1 MGAGNGFLSRLAR
14 TAVRRL
20 ARVYYPNIEI
30 TGGGRIPAAGPL
42 LLAANHQ
49 NSMLDPVMV
58 GIVARRPVRFLAKG
72 PLFQIPIFG
81 NILHALGMMP
91 AYRRSDDP
99 LQAHRNL
106 ESLGQAA
113 ARLKQGEAV
122 GIFPEGKSHDAP
134 RLEQVK
140 TGAARMAIQA
150 VREGAVGLK
159 LVPIGLNYECKE
171 MFRSAVWIR
180 VGEPID
186 VNAWLA
192 NFTGS
197 DRRAETSTGDAPVF
211 PLPHRGTS
219 GERAG
224 EWGNTDIIQ
233 PSSTPPSPP
242 AEGREGVHSLASEG
256 ASSRD
261 KQAVRDLT
269 AEIDQRLKD
278 LVVHL
283 DEPSW
288 EPFLRELEV
297 LLPPPRE
304 SRRNP
309 FAWLRQRKRL
319 ADAMNHF
326 MRADRTRADDAAA
339 QLGESRA
346 HLATA
351 GLNARSSVLR
361 RRGWRLALRLAWEA
375 VLMDLGFVLVL
386 IGTLHHLLPFL
397 LTRFVARFAQAPGR
411 STISLARLGV
421 GIPVYGAWY
430 GFHAWWISQYFLPWV
445 AWAWL
450 LPMPFAGLLALQYWR
465 RVKRTSP
472 GWWRNIFIACQPARL
487 KELRVEHDKLRELL
501 TEMAGEYAKVCPPEP
516 LPLNTFSWRRL
527 AWSTARWV
535 GAGAALFLIVAWFR
549 TQLRSDDIHELGKP
563 APHLRELSTNVLSAA
578 LEVDEQTLTSAID
591 SLHKLETNVARLQ
604 AEFLSQRRDF
614 YSQADNDAIRQAML
628 SYLACRT
635 TLLGLVWKY
644 QHHEEID
651 DERLR
656 WRGFLSLLASAS
668 AISDSSLKLVTRF
681 EPHPASVRKLNEADA
696 AWGLPPGVF
705 DMVKR
710 NLLQS
715 QAREFM
721 DVSLAAYRSAESTL
735 KRLDL
740 VEPAPFADFH
750 KVIRQHA
757 QSRDQLFAMV
767 VENNLTEPFKEAARM
782 TKGITYR
789 GQAFVSTWLGSTRF
803 RQPRGGELMIRPP
816 QLAEFRA
823 KLKPGDILI
832 ERQNWFLSRALMP
845 GYWAHA
851 ALYVGTT
858 NDLVRLGLDRDPRVA
873 AQWKSYAARDAAGHE
888 HLILEAVPEGVR
900 VTTLEHCIGVADAA
914 AVLRPRVTEG
924 EVREAIA
931 RGFSHLGKSYDFDFD
946 FFTSDRLVCTEL
958 VYRCYDGAMRFP
970 LVDVMGRKTL
980 PPTEL
985 VRKFVTERNQAQ
997 AQLECVCFLDSDE
1010 QRGQAAFKGEDVFIT
1025 TIERPGLMLLP
1036 GRVD

>member
-1 MGAGNGFLSRLAR
+1 MGTGNGFLGRLAR

-20 ARVYYPNIEI
+20 ARFYYPNIEI
-30 TGGGRIPAAGPL
+30 SGGERIPAAGPL
-42 LLAANHQ
+42 LLTANHQ

-58 GIVARRPVRFLAKG
+58 GIAARRPVRFLAKA
-72 PLFQIPIFG
+72 PLFEIPVFG

-99 LQAHRNL
+99 SQTHRNL

-113 ARLKQGEAV
+113 ARLKGGEAV

-150 VREGAVGLK
+150 VSEGTVGLK
-159 LVPIGLNYECKE
+159 LVPIGLNYERKE

-192 NFTGS
+192 NFTG
-197 DRRAETSTGDAPVF
+197 D
-211 PLPHRGTS
+211 
-219 GERAG
+219 
-224 EWGNTDIIQ
+224 
-233 PSSTPPSPP
+233 
-242 AEGREGVHSLASEG
+242 
-256 ASSRD
+256 D

-269 AEIDQRLKD
+269 AEIDRRLKD

-288 EPFLRELEV
+288 EPFLHELEV

-304 SRRNP
+304 SRGNP

-326 MRADRTRADDAAA
+326 MRTDRTRAEAAAA
-339 QLGESRA
+339 QLEESRA

-361 RRGWRLALRLAWEA
+361 RRGWRLTLRLAWEA

-430 GFHAWWISQYFLPWV
+430 AFHAWWISQYFLPWV

-465 RVKRTSP
+465 RVQRTSP
-472 GWWRNIFIACQPARL
+472 SWWRNIFIACQPARL
-487 KELRVEHDKLRELL
+487 KELRAEHDRLRELL
-501 TEMAGEYAKVCPPEP
+501 KEMTREYAKVCPPQP

-535 GAGAALFLIVAWFR
+535 GAGAALFLIVAWLR
-549 TQLRSDDIHELGKP
+549 TQLRSDDINELGKP
-563 APHLRELSTNVLSAA
+563 APHLRELSTNVLSVA
-578 LEVDEQTLTSAID
+578 LDADEQTLVNAIA
-591 SLHKLETNVARLQ
+591 SLRKLEANVAQLQ

-614 YSQADNDAIRQAML
+614 YTQADNDAIRQTML

-635 TLLGLVWKY
+635 TLLGLVWRY
-644 QHHEEID
+644 QRHEEIPD
-651 DERLR
+651 DRLR
-656 WRGFLSLLASAS
+656 ARAFLSLLAAAS
-668 AISDSSLKLVTRF
+668 AISDSSLKLVTLF
-681 EPHPASVRKLNEADA
+681 SPYPNSVRKLNEADA
-696 AWGLPPGVF
+696 AWGLPAGVF

-715 QAREFM
+715 QARAFM
-721 DVSLAAYRSAESTL
+721 EDSLAAYRASDGTFA
-735 KRLDL
+735 RLDL
-740 VEPAPFADFH
+740 VKPAPFAGFH
-750 KVIRQHA
+750 EVIRQHA
-757 QSRDQLFAMV
+757 QSREQLLSLLV
-767 VENNLTEPFKEAARM
+767 GNGLTEPFKEAGRM
-782 TKGITYR
+782 TKTLTYR

-858 NDLVRLGLDRDPRVA
+858 NDLVRLGLDQDPRVA

-900 VTTLEHCIGVADAA
+900 VTTLEHCIGVADSA
-914 AVLRPRVTEG
+914 AVLRPRVTES
-924 EVREAIA
+924 EVREAIG

-985 VRKFVTERNQAQ
+985 VRKFVTERGQAQ
-997 AQLECVCFLDSDE
+997 AQLECVCFLDCDE
-1010 QRGQAAFKGEDVFIT
+1010 RRGRAAFKGEDVFIT
-1025 TIERPGLMLLP
+1025 TVERPGLMLLP
-1036 GRVD
+1036 VGSAD

>member
-1 MGAGNGFLSRLAR
+1 MGTGNGFLGRLAR
-14 TAVRRL
+14 TTVRRL

-30 TGGGRIPAAGPL
+30 SGGERIPANGPL

-49 NSMLDPVMV
+49 NSMMDPVMV
-58 GIVARRPVRFLAKG
+58 GIVARRPVRFMAKA
-72 PLFQIPIFG
+72 PLFEIPVFG
-81 NILHALGMMP
+81 NIMHALGMMP

-99 LQAHRNL
+99 SQTHRNL
-106 ESLGQAA
+106 ESLSQAA
-113 ARLKQGEAV
+113 ARLKAGEAV

-159 LVPIGLNYECKE
+159 LVPVGLNYERKE

-186 VNAWLA
+186 VNEWLA
-192 NFTGS
+192 NF
-197 DRRAETSTGDAPVF
+197 AGD
-211 PLPHRGTS
+211 
-219 GERAG
+219 
-224 EWGNTDIIQ
+224 
-233 PSSTPPSPP
+233 
-242 AEGREGVHSLASEG
+242 
-256 ASSRD
+256 D
-261 KQAVRDLT
+261 KQAVRELS
-269 AEIDQRLKD
+269 AEIDRLLKE

-288 EPFLRELEV
+288 EPLLHELEV
-297 LLPPPRE
+297 LLPPSRE

-309 FAWLRQRKRL
+309 FAWMRQRKRL

-326 MRADRTRADDAAA
+326 MRTDRARAEAAAA
-339 QLGESRA
+339 QLAESRA
-346 HLATA
+346 HLAAA

-361 RRGWRLALRLAWEA
+361 RRGWRLTLRLASEA

-397 LTRFVARFAQAPGR
+397 LTRFVARFVQAPGR

-421 GIPVYGAWY
+421 GIPVYSAWY
-430 GFHAWWISQYFLPWV
+430 AFHWWWISQYFLPWV

-472 GWWRNIFIACQPARL
+472 GWWRNIIIACQPARL
-487 KELRVEHDKLRELL
+487 KELRAEHDKLRALL
-501 TEMAGEYAKVCPPEP
+501 KEMSGEFAKVRPTEP
-516 LPLNTFSWRRL
+516 LPLNTFSWRRF
-527 AWSTARWV
+527 AWSTARWAAV
-535 GAGAALFLIVAWFR
+535 GVAAFFAVAWLR
-549 TQLRSDDIHELGKP
+549 TQLRSDDINELGKP
-563 APHLRELSTNVLSAA
+563 APHLREIPAEALSAA
-578 LEVDEQTLTSAID
+578 LNADEQTLISAIG
-591 SLHKLETNVARLQ
+591 SLRRVETNAARMQ

-614 YSQADNDAIRQAML
+614 YIQADNDAIRQAML

-644 QHHEEID
+644 QRHEEIG

-656 WRGFLSLLASAS
+656 WRAFLVLLASAS

-681 EPHPASVRKLNEADA
+681 GPHPESVRKLNEADA

-721 DVSLAAYRSAESTL
+721 EDSLGAYRAADAALT
-735 KRLDL
+735 RLDL
-740 VEPAPFADFH
+740 VKPAPFAGFH
-750 KVIRQHA
+750 EIIRQHV
-757 QSRDQLFAMV
+757 QSREQLFSLV
-767 VENNLTEPFKEAARM
+767 VENSLTEPFKEAGRM
-782 TKGITYR
+782 TKGLTYR

-803 RQPRGGELMIRPP
+803 RQPRGGQLMIRPQ

-858 NDLVRLGLDRDPRVA
+858 NDLVRLGLDRDPRVT
-873 AQWKSYAARDAAGHE
+873 AQWKNYAARDRAGHE

-900 VTTLEHCIGVADAA
+900 ITTLEHCIGVADAA

-958 VYRCYDGAMRFP
+958 VYRCYDGAVRFP

-985 VRKFVTERNQAQ
+985 VRKFVTERGQTQ
-997 AQLECVCFLDSDE
+997 AQLECVCFLDCDE
-1010 QRGQAAFKGEDVFIT
+1010 RRGQAAFKGEDIFTSTVD
-1025 TIERPGLMLLP
+1025 RPGLILLP
-1036 GRVD
+1036 GSE